1 MLKLLIPLVSIL
13 LLAACAA
20 DRPYSTSDVDLSPP
34 EIVLESGVLEA
45 KPGYTGNKLGVEV
58 ESVSTVGDDLAV
70 DLNLP
75 VASDRVDRIEVETIT
90 GQAIELPREVEIE
103 PGPDPRNTGIRIFLP
118 KSKQWEFRIKII
130 DMPEQD

>member
-1 MLKLLIPLVSIL
+1 MLKVLIPSVAIL

-20 DRPYSTSDVDLSPP
+20 DRPSSAAGADLMPP

-45 KPGYTGNKLGVEV
+45 KPGYTGSKLGVEV
-58 ESVSTVGDDLAV
+58 EGVSAAGNDLAI

-75 VASDRVDRIEVETIT
+75 VAVEQVDRIEVESIT
-90 GQAIELPREVEIE
+90 GRVIELPREVEIE
-103 PGPDPRNTGIRIFLP
+103 PGPDPRNTGVRIYLP

-130 DMPEQD
+130 DMPENE